1 MTIIMDGTALARE
14 IRTRVSQEAREESAK
29 AGRAPGLAVI
39 LAGDNPAS
47 EVYVRMK
54 RKACAEAG
62 IESFPHRLKAGAA
75 AGKLFA
81 LIEKL
86 NRDHRV
92 DGILLQLPLPEGF
105 PEGEALEAIAPEK
118 DVDGFHPL
126 NAGRLLR
133 GEDAF
138 VPCTP
143 GGIVELLRH
152 YGIQTRGKHAVI
164 IGRSLI
170 VGKPLAAL
178 LLRKGP
184 GGDATVTV
192 CHSRTPDLAEH
203 LRRADILIA
212 ALGRPRAVTA
222 DMVKEGAAVV
232 DVGINETG
240 RTPDGKRILEGDVD
254 FVTVARK
261 AAAITPVP
269 GGVGPMTI
277 AMLMKNTMRAFR
289 RRQGDPRWAKP

>member
-14 IRTRVSQEAREESAK
+14 IRARVRQEAREESAK

-39 LAGDNPAS
+39 LAGENPAS

-62 IESFPHRLKAGAA
+62 IESFPHRLPAGAA
-75 AGKLFA
+75 AGELFA

-86 NRDHRV
+86 NRDPKV
-92 DGILLQLPLPEGF
+92 DGILLQLPLPKGF

-143 GGIVELLRH
+143 GGILEILRH
-152 YGIQTRGKHAVI
+152 YGIETRGRHAVVV
-164 IGRSLI
+164 GRSLI

-222 DMVKEGAAVV
+222 DMVKKGAVVV

-254 FVTVARK
+254 FQAVSRQAS
-261 AAAITPVP
+261 AITPVP